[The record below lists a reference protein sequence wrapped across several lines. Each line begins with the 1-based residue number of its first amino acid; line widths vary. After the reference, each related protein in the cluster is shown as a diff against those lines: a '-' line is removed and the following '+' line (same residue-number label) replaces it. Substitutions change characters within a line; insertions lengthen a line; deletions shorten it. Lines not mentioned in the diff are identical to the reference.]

1 MKRLM
6 IFLGVIASLLIAC
19 ENEDYP
25 VYNVSQKDGVFLAY
39 DETTDSVFYNF
50 GFDSKT
56 EYVYGV
62 KIKLLGMP
70 RDYDRTVKLK
80 INSGKYA
87 SEEFIAAKE
96 AYYDLPAEF
105 TFPADSVQATIP
117 VKLIRDAE
125 LENSRAILTFELED
139 SDDLLVRG
147 HSEFTITF
155 DDKEPTA
162 PQWWA
167 SYKWGVFTK
176 FKGQLFFKYFW
187 EMEQE
192 NKYLFDKI
200 VARWGRNLDIPPLI
214 YGDNPTVVYPY
225 AFGMYV
231 EMKMWEYSEAHPE
244 LELNIS
250 KPTIY

>member
-39 DETTDSVFYNF
+39 DESTDSVFYNF

-56 EYVYGV
+56 VYGV
-62 KIKLLGMP
+62 TIKLLGMP

-80 INSGKYA
+80 VNSGKYA

-125 LENSRAILTFELED
+125 LENTRTILTFELED

-147 HSEFTITF
+147 HSESRLPLMIKSLPSHNGGPVTSGGLL
-155 DDKEPTA
+155 
-162 PQWWA
+162 A
-167 SYKWGVFTK
+167 SSRDNCSSSISGKWSRRTSICSIRLLPVG
-176 FKGQLFFKYFW
+176 GGIW
-187 EMEQE
+187 
-192 NKYLFDKI
+192 
-200 VARWGRNLDIPPLI
+200 
-214 YGDNPTVVYPY
+214 
-225 AFGMYV
+225 
-231 EMKMWEYSEAHPE
+231 
-244 LELNIS
+244 IS
-250 KPTIY
+250 RR